1 VAPGQ
6 SVSVSPADDPVPTAA
21 RQFLAPLGAVAKRE
35 RHAEGARHRPL
46 GLGRV
51 DRDEAELSEEF
62 EGFVAV
68 IEPVRRIVS
77 HEFRHR

>member
-1 VAPGQ
+1 MAPGP
-6 SVSVSPADDPVPTAA
+6 SVGVSPADDRVPAA
-21 RQFLAPLGAVAKRE
+21 VRQFLAPLGAVTKRE

-62 EGFVAV
+62 ERFVAV
-68 IEPVRRIVS
+68 IEPARRIVS
-77 HEFRHR
+77 HEFCYR